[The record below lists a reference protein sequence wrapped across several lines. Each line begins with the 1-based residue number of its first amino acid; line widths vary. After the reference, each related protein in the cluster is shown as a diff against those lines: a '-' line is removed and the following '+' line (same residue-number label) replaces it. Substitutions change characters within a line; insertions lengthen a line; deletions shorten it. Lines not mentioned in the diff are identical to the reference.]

1 MVLNAENLLLAMRP
15 VQCHRSAN
23 RLVFRLPKGPI
34 TKSCDW
40 QHSLWAS
47 TGHLQCTPG
56 SLVGSHLFVIF
67 INDPPGA
74 ILKMTNQHRLECW
87 WDTKLCRTILTMED
101 WHLESSLNQIRSR
114 SNTSECKVLTVT
126 RKKTPVTHDY
136 LLGDVNLQRIQ
147 EAIYGSWRY
156 YF

>member
-1 MVLNAENLLLAMRP
+1 MRLWEWYQLWLHSTLKNCNNRGPKRLNRLLAMCP

-23 RLVFRLPKGPI
+23 RLVFRLPKGQI

-40 QHSLWAS
+40 RHSLWAS
-47 TGHLQCTPG
+47 TGHLRCTPG

-87 WDTKLCRTILTMED
+87 WHQAVPYYFNNGRLIPGVIIE
-101 WHLESSLNQIRSR
+101 
-114 SNTSECKVLTVT
+114 SNTK
-126 RKKTPVTHDY
+126 P
-136 LLGDVNLQRIQ
+136 
-147 EAIYGSWRY
+147 
-156 YF
+156 F